1 MVSVVV
7 FGFSAMRC
15 QPLRRALVSLRKSH
29 QKFKRKTLK
38 NNPLVFNPHN

>member
-1 MVSVVV
+1 
-7 FGFSAMRC
+7 MRC
-15 QPLRRALVSLRKSH
+15 SHLNRALVSLRKSH